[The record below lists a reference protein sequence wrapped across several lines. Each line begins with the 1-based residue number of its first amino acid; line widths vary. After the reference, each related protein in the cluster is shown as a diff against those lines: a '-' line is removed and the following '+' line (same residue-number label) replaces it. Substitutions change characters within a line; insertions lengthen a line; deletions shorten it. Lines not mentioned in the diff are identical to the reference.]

1 MRLLSLLTICL
12 LASFSCHATSLHE
25 LGQVLAAPTP
35 HEARSIGGWAR
46 VSQLPGMNWEQAAP
60 SQTPAGRA
68 RHGILNLEGL
78 GDVSV
83 YFIGDRAGAHQASL
97 SLPEGVDKREF
108 TLTLH
113 RLIPLAKIKQLRGGC
128 KDDGK
133 IGGSAVYQIDVSGNA
148 SVYAMI
154 MSGSSRSGMD
164 TELIIAKQMV
174 KGWKCA
180 S

>member
-1 MRLLSLLTICL
+1 
-12 LASFSCHATSLHE
+12 
-25 LGQVLAAPTP
+25 
-35 HEARSIGGWAR
+35 
-46 VSQLPGMNWEQAAP
+46 MNWEQAAP

-108 TLTLH
+108 TPTLH

-128 KDDGK
+128 KEDGDA
-133 IGGSAVYQIDVSGNA
+133 GGSAVFQLDVPGSA
-148 SVYAMI
+148 TVYAMM
-154 MSGSSRSGMD
+154 MSGTSRSGMN
-164 TELIIAKQMV
+164 TELVIANQM
-174 KGWKCA
+174 KKNWECA